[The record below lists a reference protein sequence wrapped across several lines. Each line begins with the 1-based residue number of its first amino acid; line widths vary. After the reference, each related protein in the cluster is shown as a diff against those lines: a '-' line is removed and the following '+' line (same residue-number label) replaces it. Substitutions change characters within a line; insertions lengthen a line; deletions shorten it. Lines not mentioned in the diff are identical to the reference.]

1 MSSVN
6 SLRTPKYRRH
16 KGKGLA
22 VVTLGGRDFYLG
34 KYGSAASKEEYR
46 RLVAEYLVSGAP
58 PVEADPQS
66 ITVAEVLAAYL
77 RFAKGYYR
85 KGDKTTGEY
94 GLMVDA
100 CRFVKPL
107 YSRTVAVDF
116 GPLALKAVR
125 QSMIDAGLK
134 RNTVNRHVG
143 RVCRIF
149 RWAAAEQLIP
159 VSVPQGLAM
168 LAGLRRGRTEAPES
182 EPVRSV
188 EDTTIDATL
197 AHLPPIV
204 ADMVLFQRYTG
215 CRPEEACKV
224 RPCDVDRSGDVWH
237 YRPASH
243 KTEHHGRE
251 RVVLVGPKAQGVL
264 IRYLA
269 RDAAA
274 YCFRPCD
281 SDAKRQANRSAER
294 KTPLSCG
301 NRPGTN
307 RRAKPKRKPGES
319 YSTASYRRA
328 IQRACD
334 AAEVERWSPNRLRH
348 TAATEIRRE
357 FGLEAAQVILGHAAV
372 GVTQVYAERDMA
384 KGLEVAR
391 RIG

>member
-1 MSSVN
+1 MANVK

-46 RLVAEYLVSGAP
+46 RLVAEYLVSGAL
-58 PVEADPQS
+58 PVDADPQS

-85 KGDKTTGEY
+85 KGDQLTGEY

-107 YSRTVAVDF
+107 YSRTTAADF

-125 QSMIDAGLK
+125 QSMVDAGLK
-134 RNTVNRHVG
+134 RNTVNRQIG

-159 VSVPQGLAM
+159 ASVPQGLAM
-168 LAGLRRGRTEAPES
+168 LPGLRRGRTEAPES
-182 EPVRSV
+182 APVSLI
-188 EDTTIDATL
+188 DDATIDATL

-204 ADMVLFQRYTG
+204 ADLVRFQRCTG
-215 CRPEEACKV
+215 CRPEEACAV
-224 RPCDVDRSGDVWH
+224 RPCDIDRSGDVWC

-243 KTEHHGRE
+243 KTEHHSRE
-251 RVVLVGPKAQGVL
+251 RVILIGPKAQGVL
-264 IRYLA
+264 LRYLA
-269 RDAAA
+269 RDAADH
-274 YCFRPCD
+274 CFRPCD
-281 SDAKRQANRSAER
+281 GDTKRQAARLAAR

-301 NRPGTN
+301 NHPGSN
-307 RRAKPKRKPGES
+307 RKTKPKRKPGEQ
-319 YSTASYRRA
+319 YTTASYRRA
-328 IQRACD
+328 IHRGCEKAGI
-334 AAEVERWSPNRLRH
+334 EKWSPNRLRH

-372 GVTQVYAERDMA
+372 GVTQVYAERDLA
-384 KGLEVAR
+384 KGIEVAR
-391 RIG
+391 RLG